1 MNFQKLLKD
10 YFLTNKYSPILAEN
24 IVVKKVL
31 FIGLVFPESVSTAAG
46 SRMMQLLTLFKQY
59 RYALFFAGTASENTH
74 SDNLEALAVNK
85 TIIALNNSSFDDFIV
100 KLQPDVV
107 VFDRFISEEQFG
119 WRVAEHCPKALRILD
134 TEDLHCLRKVR
145 HQAIKRHEAF
155 EMKDLLS
162 ADIAKREIASIYR
175 CDLSLIIS
183 TYEMKLLTVVFK
195 VGQSLLYHLPFLLD
209 TIHDKEVENFIPFE
223 ERQHFMSIGNFLHA
237 PNVDAV
243 LYLKRV
249 IWSFI
254 HKQLPSAQLH
264 IYGAYCTPQIRG
276 LHNEK
281 EGFFV
286 KGFVKDAKQVVSKA
300 KVCLAPL
307 RFGAGIKGKLIEA
320 MQYGT
325 PSITTSIG
333 AEGMHAEMP
342 WNGFIEDA
350 PEKIAQ
356 KAVKLYSDKSV
367 WEKCQ
372 QNGIAIVNRYYDK
385 KKLSEP
391 FFKHIEKLKTTIEEH
406 RNLNFTGAMLQH
418 HLLQSTKYLSKWIE
432 AKNK

>member
-1 MNFQKLLKD
+1 
-10 YFLTNKYSPILAEN
+10 
-24 IVVKKVL
+24 
-31 FIGLVFPESVSTAAG
+31 
-46 SRMMQLLTLFKQY
+46 MMQLLTLFKQY
-59 RYALFFAGTASENTH
+59 RYALFFAGTAPENTH
-74 SDNLEALAVNK
+74 SDNLEALGVNK

-145 HQAIKRHEAF
+145 HQAIKHHKAF
-155 EMKDLLS
+155 EMKNLLG

-183 TYEMKLLTVVFK
+183 TYEMKLLMGIFRLAP
-195 VGQSLLYHLPFLLD
+195 SLLYHLPFLLD
-209 TIHDKEVENFIPFE
+209 NLQDKETQNFIPFE
-223 ERQHFMSIGNFLHA
+223 KRQHFMSIGNFLHA

-249 IWSFI
+249 IWPLI
-254 HKQLPSAQLH
+254 HKQLPASQLH
-264 IYGAYCTPQIRG
+264 IYGAYCTQQIRG

-286 KGFVKDAKQVVSKA
+286 NGFVKDAKQVVSNA

-320 MQYGT
+320 MQNGT

-342 WNGFIEDA
+342 WNGFIEDV

-356 KAVKLYSDKSV
+356 KAIKLYTDKSV
-367 WEKCQ
+367 WEESQ
-372 QNGIAIVNRYYDK
+372 QNGIAIINRYYDK
-385 KKLSEP
+385 KKLSPP
-391 FFKHIEKLKTTIEEH
+391 FFKRIENLKATIDEH
-406 RNLNFTGAMLQH
+406 RNQNFTGAMLQH
-418 HLLQSTKYLSKWIE
+418 HSLQSTKYLSKWIE
-432 AKNK
+432 EKNK